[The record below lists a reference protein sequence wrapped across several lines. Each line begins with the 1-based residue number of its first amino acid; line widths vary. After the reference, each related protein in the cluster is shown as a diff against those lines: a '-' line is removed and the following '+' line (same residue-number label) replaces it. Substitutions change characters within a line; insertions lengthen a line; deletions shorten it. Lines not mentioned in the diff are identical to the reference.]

1 MNENDKSRS
10 GLQTAVDFAHAARA
24 AKRIMQAAA
33 ASGVHGAAAATARE
47 AFPLLLK
54 VLIAVLV
61 VFIAVPMVIFTALP
75 NIFFGYNSSGTD
87 TVVQMTQQAMTLGG
101 VYMTLGIFERA
112 QIDSVVTGIAAEYE
126 KNGTTIDHIV
136 VSSAMTDDDL
146 LWVIAINSAAHQQDL
161 NTMSADLIRNFC
173 KSSLPIAFLAHTSQ
187 KKYNNR
193 RIILW
198 QEKRLFPKRKFPS
211 LPWQKKQQR
220 PTRTMQYPLI

>member
-1 MNENDKSRS
+1 MNENDKSCS

-101 VYMTLGIFERA
+101 VYMTLGIFEGA

-173 KSSLPIAFLAHTSQ
+173 KSSLSYSQ
-187 KKYNNR
+187 FRRHLLCCSLCLSRNR
-193 RIILW
+193 TYGG
-198 QEKRLFPKRKFPS
+198 E
-211 LPWQKKQQR
+211 
-220 PTRTMQYPLI
+220 

>member
-10 GLQTAVDFAHAARA
+10 GLQTAVDFAHAART

-87 TVVQMTQQAMTLGG
+87 TVIQMTQQAMTLGG
-101 VYMTLGIFERA
+101 VYMTLGNFEGA

-136 VSSAMTDDDL
+136 VTSAMTDDDL

-161 NTMSADLIRNFC
+161 NTMSADLIRDFC
-173 KSSLPIAFLAHTSQ
+173 KSSL
-187 KKYNNR
+187 
-193 RIILW
+193 
-198 QEKRLFPKRKFPS
+198 
-211 LPWQKKQQR
+211 
-220 PTRTMQYPLI
+220 